1 MIGRTRLVRHAWSLT
16 AWWLLL
22 ALALWLL
29 GQAAGQ
35 TSSLTACAASSAFLI
50 GIGEI
55 GDWLRRRL
63 AAHRRQTGSAT
74 KRSRGYT
81 PEAP

>member
-1 MIGRTRLVRHAWSLT
+1 MVRHAWSLT

-22 ALALWLL
+22 VLALWLL
-29 GQAAGQ
+29 GQAVGQ

-55 GDWLRRRL
+55 GDWLRRPL
-63 AAHRRQTGSAT
+63 AAHRRRTGPAT
-74 KRSRGYT
+74 KRSRSMHVQG
-81 PEAP
+81 

>member
-1 MIGRTRLVRHAWSLT
+1 MIGRTRWMRHAWSLT
-16 AWWLLL
+16 VWWLLL
-22 ALALWLL
+22 ALALWFL
-29 GQAAGQ
+29 GRAVGQ

-63 AAHRRQTGSAT
+63 AAHRRRTGPAT
-74 KRSRGYT
+74 ERSRSRRVQG
-81 PEAP
+81 

>member
-1 MIGRTRLVRHAWSLT
+1 MTGRTSWGRHAWSFT

-29 GQAAGQ
+29 GQAVNQAA
-35 TSSLTACAASSAFLI
+35 SLTACAASSALMV

-55 GDWLRRRL
+55 GDWLRRRW
-63 AAHRRQTGSAT
+63 AAHRGQAGAVARRPRSQHRQ
-74 KRSRGYT
+74 R
-81 PEAP
+81 